1 MKNILYVGTNKAH
14 QIHYQQQFPAAQI
27 ITQPNALQAYDH
39 LSRSA
44 IVPDLIICEERSS
57 GISIFDFANMVRRQ
71 KRYDSII
78 FFAVTASLKSFDKT
92 KALSSGIDDVFT
104 PYFSA
109 KRVAQRIAFLK
120 MYRTYHFGK
129 PNKGR
134 EDYKFSGVS
143 LLKRTFDILVASSA
157 LIVLSPVLLLVM
169 AAIRIE
175 SKGAVF
181 YASKRVGSGYKVF
194 DFYKLRSMYTGADQN
209 LVDLKSQNQYASSIE
224 KEELNSCL
232 DCETKGSQCSPT
244 VYIDG
249 EKMCEAL
256 HLKREKAKASGT
268 FVKFKNDPRITKVG
282 KFIRNTSIDE
292 LPQLINVLKGDM
304 SIVGNRP
311 LPLYE
316 AEQLTADGWA
326 ERFNAPAGLTGLWQV
341 EKRGGGSMSEDE
353 RKMLDIKYARA
364 NGFWYDVKLIL
375 RTVPA
380 LFQSENV

>member
-14 QIHYQQQFPAAQI
+14 QIHYSQQFPGAEVI
-27 ITQPNALQAYDH
+27 NHPNALQAYDH
-39 LSRSA
+39 LSRNA
-44 IVPDLIICEERSS
+44 ELPGLIICEERST
-57 GISIFDFANMVRRQ
+57 GINIFDFAVMVRRQ

-78 FFAVTASLKSFDKT
+78 FFVVTTSIKAFDKN
-92 KALSSGIDDVFT
+92 KALSVGVDDVFT

-109 KRVAQRIAFLK
+109 KRVENRLSFLK
-120 MYRTYHFGK
+120 EYRKYHMK
-129 PNKGR
+129 NKNRGI
-134 EDYKFSGVS
+134 EDQKFIGVGFM
-143 LLKRTFDILVASSA
+143 KRAFDIVVAGSA
-157 LIVLSPVLLLVM
+157 LVLLSPMLLLVI

-181 YASKRVGSGYKVF
+181 YGSKRVGSGYQIF
-194 DFYKLRSMYTGADQN
+194 NFYKLRSMYTGADKN
-209 LVDLKSQNQYASSIE
+209 LAALKSQNQYADQTPI
-224 KEELNSCL
+224 EELTSCD
-232 DCETKGSQCSPT
+232 DCESRGGQCSPT

-256 HLKREKAKASGT
+256 HLKREKAKAAGT
-268 FVKFKNDPRITKVG
+268 FVKFKNDPRITRVG

-292 LPQLINVLKGDM
+292 LPQLINVLIGDM

-341 EKRGGGSMSEDE
+341 EKRGGGSMSEEE
-353 RKMLDIKYARA
+353 RKMLDVKYARS
-364 NGFWYDVKLIL
+364 NGFWYDVKLIF
-375 RTVPA
+375 RTIPA